1 MPPMGGWRSTHSHI
15 ERRTT
20 GDARINKPHYK
31 KKYHIEFG
39 KPKSNKMKRARK
51 NTGTTG
57 TLGNMELEVADK
69 YKYLGQI
76 INHKGNLMDHLKMV
90 KGKTEAAYQRILSTA
105 GSATFYDIEMEVI
118 WKTIST
124 NILPIATYSG
134 EVWKTTKKREKK

>member
-1 MPPMGGWRSTHSHI
+1 MPPMGGWLSTHSHI
-15 ERRTT
+15 KRRTT
-20 GDARINKPHYK
+20 WDAWINKPHY

-90 KGKTEAAYQRILSTA
+90 KGKTEAAYQRILSIA
-105 GSATFYDIEMEVI
+105 GSATFCDIEMEVI
-118 WKTIST
+118 WRTIST
-124 NILPIATYSG
+124 NILPIVTYSG
-134 EVWKTTKKREKK
+134 EVWKTTKKRRNK